1 MDQSSKVRKKVL
13 VVCMIN
19 SVHSA
24 KWLAQFE
31 HSEIDFYIFP
41 SAYFRKIHPLIATL
55 IEGDSNATYS
65 IQAPVIAAGWLDYF
79 QERVLKVITPRF
91 SRKNRLRRFIDS
103 VHPDTVHALEFQSAA
118 YLCSEVIDSF
128 GKDFEFVA
136 TNWGSD
142 IYHFMNI
149 SEHNIRIRKVLSQAD
164 KYSAECIR
172 DYNLAKE
179 LGFKGF
185 LLPVIPNSGGF
196 LTQEIVRPRSIA
208 SSRRLILV
216 KGYGGYFGRAD
227 LVMSALEPVL
237 ENETDYSIY
246 FYSITDDLLS
256 QILQLQAKF
265 QSRVNFSTVK
275 KPLKYQEIQELFS
288 QSRIYI
294 GCSISDGI
302 STSFLEALVAG
313 SYPIQTNTSCA
324 NEWVSKGVKASLV
337 DLNIDELTE
346 AIDLAIC
353 DDSLVDEAQAIN
365 SKIAQ
370 QHLDSIEISKMARTF
385 Y

>member
-1 MDQSSKVRKKVL
+1 MRKKVL

-41 SAYFRKIHPLIATL
+41 SAYFRKIHPLIKNL
-55 IEGDSNATYS
+55 IESDSSATYS
-65 IQAPVIAAGWLDYF
+65 IQAPVITAGWVDYF
-79 QERVLKVITPRF
+79 QERILKTISPHF
-91 SRKNRLRRFIDS
+91 SRKNRLNRFMKS
-103 VHPDTVHALEFQSAA
+103 VKPDTVHALEFQHAA

-128 GKDFEFVA
+128 GKNFEFIA

-149 SEHNIRIRKVLSQAD
+149 SEHKTRISTVLAQAD
-164 KYSAECIR
+164 KYSAECVR
-172 DYNLAKE
+172 DYNLATE
-179 LGFKGF
+179 LGFKGY

-196 LTQEIVRPRSIA
+196 LIQEITKPRSSA

-216 KGYGGYFGRAD
+216 KGYGGYFGRAEF
-227 LVMSALEPVL
+227 VMTALEPIL
-237 ENETDYSIY
+237 DKSTDYSVF

-256 QILQLQAKF
+256 QVLQLQAKF
-265 QSRVNFSTVK
+265 QNRVNFSTVAN
-275 KPLKYQEIQELFS
+275 PLKYEEIQELFS
-288 QSRIYI
+288 QARIYI

-324 NEWVSKGVKASLV
+324 NEWLSKGAKASLL